1 LGTINKIIDV
11 SMTASNIVA
20 IALVLGSLLAVVLTW
35 ALLKEIMNNRKPVRS
50 GRRRQAWKPSTTPQ
64 TQLGWA
70 IFGILS
76 LAVYLNNPGRPP
88 ALIQQNLTPSELPA
102 FTAQGQI
109 PGPYARV
116 EIRNSVPYPMD
127 VLFQQGDKT
136 QRLTIPKCDRCQIYN
151 DHPPQCPTEGVADRI
166 ELEPGTY
173 QVTIAWQGNS
183 NPYYGQAQF
192 GAGTAYNECFTVGY
206 GRKNT

>member
-1 LGTINKIIDV
+1 
-11 SMTASNIVA
+11 MTPQNIVA
-20 IALVLGSLLAVVLTW
+20 IALILGSLLAVVLAW
-35 ALLKEIMNNRKPVRS
+35 VLLKEVKGARKSVGS
-50 GRRRQAWKPSTTPQ
+50 SRRRQPWKPSTTPQ
-64 TQLGWA
+64 TQWGWA
-70 IFGILS
+70 VFGILS
-76 LAVYLNNPGRPP
+76 LVVSLNKPGSPP
-88 ALIQQNLTPSELPA
+88 AFTQSSLTPVELPA

-166 ELEPGTY
+166 ELDPGTY

-183 NPYYGQAQF
+183 NPYYGQALF
-192 GAGTAYNECFTVGY
+192 ATGTAYNECFTVGY